1 MGASPCRPERPVA
14 WVAEL
19 LLIWGRGPA
28 VRHSKS
34 LRLRSS
40 SILPSSAAYN
50 HAFQRNSAVSRRGCL
65 WEVGGLLATALLRSL
80 RVHVTKSVGKPD
92 AGNPHVRFDERGTE
106 TGLLINEPQPRR
118 SSTLPIHLPGGTAI
132 RPRGGSGGQSH
143 RTGTAVGAG
152 ALVFGPGLFLSREME
167 RCH

>member
-34 LRLRSS
+34 LRLRSG
-40 SILPSSAAYN
+40 SILPSAAAYH
-50 HAFQRNSAVSRRGCL
+50 HAFQRNSAVFRRGCL
-65 WEVGGLLATALLRSL
+65 WEVGGLLARASRRPL

-106 TGLLINEPQPRR
+106 TGLLLRSRKPRR
-118 SSTLPIHLPGGTAI
+118 SSTLPSPGRSYGPAPLLQLLHPF
-132 RPRGGSGGQSH
+132 RRL
-143 RTGTAVGAG
+143 GA
-152 ALVFGPGLFLSREME
+152 
-167 RCH
+167 

>member
-34 LRLRSS
+34 LRLRSG
-40 SILPSSAAYN
+40 SILPSAAAYH
-50 HAFQRNSAVSRRGCL
+50 HAFQRNSAVFRRGCL
-65 WEVGGLLATALLRSL
+65 WEVGGLLATASLRPL

-92 AGNPHVRFDERGTE
+92 AGNPHVRLCVLLKLACSVGKNPTGAKVRSPVAWIAGRKETE
-106 TGLLINEPQPRR
+106 
-118 SSTLPIHLPGGTAI
+118 
-132 RPRGGSGGQSH
+132 
-143 RTGTAVGAG
+143 
-152 ALVFGPGLFLSREME
+152 FL
-167 RCH
+167 

>member
-34 LRLRSS
+34 LRLRSG
-40 SILPSSAAYN
+40 SILPSAAAYH
-50 HAFQRNSAVSRRGCL
+50 HAFQRNSAVFRRGCL
-65 WEVGGLLATALLRSL
+65 WEVGGLLARASRRPL

-106 TGLLINEPQPRR
+106 TGLLLRSRKPRR
-118 SSTLPIHLPGGTAI
+118 SSTLPGQAALGVTQALPW
-132 RPRGGSGGQSH
+132 RSR
-143 RTGTAVGAG
+143 AG
-152 ALVFGPGLFLSREME
+152 AINAVLSAQNPDPISE
-167 RCH
+167 